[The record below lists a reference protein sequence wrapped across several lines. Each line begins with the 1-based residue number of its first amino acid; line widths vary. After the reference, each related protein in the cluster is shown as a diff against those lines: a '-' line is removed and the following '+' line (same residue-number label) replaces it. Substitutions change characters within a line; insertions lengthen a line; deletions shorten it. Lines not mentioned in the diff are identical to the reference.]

1 MAAEDTARGT
11 RPEPSAKADILLGK
25 YHQLSIIMKSR
36 PEYQRNEGKIQYG
49 NFPTTGEFIQSHYES
64 DISPMLKALGS
75 RPLKTDVS
83 RNLVTVTSFCEVPM
97 GSNISKM

>member
-1 MAAEDTARGT
+1 
-11 RPEPSAKADILLGK
+11 
-25 YHQLSIIMKSR
+25 MKVKF
-36 PEYQRNEGKIQYG
+36 NTG
-49 NFPTTGEFIQSHYES
+49 NFPTTGEFGCIQSHYES
-64 DISPMLKALGS
+64 DISPMLKALES